1 MVASTSLLLD
11 HNLRF
16 LRQAANLLAAIPD
29 NAYTLARPPVFRSGI
44 GAHLRHCLDHYQSFL
59 TGLASGRIDYDARE
73 RDRSTE
79 QSREAAAT
87 VITSIIARLDALS
100 PADLARPVQ
109 SKVDCG
115 GDNLDAMWTDST
127 APRELQFLISH
138 TVHHYALIG
147 MILRLQE
154 LDAPADFG
162 IAPSTLRHEGALP
175 SCAR

>member
-1 MVASTSLLLD
+1 MEPTAQLLLD

-16 LRQAANLLAAIPD
+16 LRQAGDLLATIP
-29 NAYTLARPPVFRSGI
+29 AESYTLARPPVFRSGI

-59 TGLASGRIDYDARE
+59 SGLASGRIDYDARN
-73 RDRSTE
+73 RDRTTE
-79 QSREAAAT
+79 QSREAAAG
-87 VITSIIARLDALS
+87 VISSIIEGLNRLTTS
-100 PADLARPVQ
+100 DLARPVQ

-115 GDNLDAMWTDST
+115 GDNLEAMWTDST

-147 MILRLQE
+147 MILRLQD
-154 LDAPADFG
+154 LDVPADFG

>member
-1 MVASTSLLLD
+1 MAASPRRLLD

-16 LRQAANLLAAIPD
+16 LRQAADLIATIPAE
-29 NAYTLARPPVFRSGI
+29 AYTLARPPVFRSGV

-59 TGLASGRIDYDARE
+59 DGLASGRIDYDARH
-73 RDRSTE
+73 RDRATE
-79 QSREAAAT
+79 QSRTTAAA
-87 VITSIIARLDALS
+87 VISSLIGRLDALTT
-100 PADLARPVQ
+100 ADLARPVQ

-115 GDNLDAMWTDST
+115 DDHLDAMWTDST

-147 MILRLQE
+147 MILRLQG
-154 LDAPADFG
+154 LDTPADFG
-162 IAPSTLRHEGALP
+162 IAPSTLRHEAVLP

>member
-1 MVASTSLLLD
+1 MDTTSRLLLD

-16 LRQAANLLAAIPD
+16 LRQAADLLATIPSD
-29 NAYTLARPPVFRSGI
+29 AYTLARPPVFRSGI

-59 TGLASGRIDYDARE
+59 AGLASGRIDYDARN
-73 RDRSTE
+73 RDRATE

-87 VITSIIARLDALS
+87 VISTIIARLDALT
-100 PADLARPVQ
+100 PADLGRPVQ

-127 APRELQFLISH
+127 GPRELQFLISH

-147 MILRLQE
+147 MILRLQD